1 MRALKQCNVP
11 CPDAYTPPRARAL
24 SLPPPQDAFDN
35 QNRECAVTAL
45 EQLCSR
51 PSTAGDCSVQT
62 LRCLLTLLSDAPNNK
77 DATEAAATK
86 ATQLGRV
93 VALVE
98 QAAQTLQKSATDGA
112 SEEIKSELSWFSKF
126 SWNQAI
132 AASEAGLSKLGSKFF
147 SICLQLDGIH
157 ASTESANRRKMC
169 HLMKASAKITELTG
183 LNATM
188 SADDLRTAADE
199 VIDAIRLCRLLIKA
213 SLTGT
218 DVQLEKLLITLEF
231 NAFALSK
238 QEPQLRRTLETA
250 ARVLKPAS
258 YPDVYLALGSIANKM
273 KFFSIGV
280 EAYKSAVLGALE
292 ACQGTV
298 AADTRHLALLSSAV
312 QETMTLAGNCA
323 DYTTCLQIAEL
334 MAKFVGDV
342 STWSCV
348 PVSLALHRLTT
359 ISLAAI

>member
-77 DATEAAATK
+77 DATK

-98 QAAQTLQKSATDGA
+98 QAAQMLQKSATDGA

-258 YPDVYLALGSIANKM
+258 YPDVYMALGSIANKM